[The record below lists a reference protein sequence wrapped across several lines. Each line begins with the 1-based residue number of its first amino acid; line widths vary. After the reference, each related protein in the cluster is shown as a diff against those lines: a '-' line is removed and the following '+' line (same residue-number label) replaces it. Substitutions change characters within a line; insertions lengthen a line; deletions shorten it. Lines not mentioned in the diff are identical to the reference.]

1 MSGKNTEEERQ
12 AIRDWLDSIRV
23 DEDGN
28 AISGTLALARLTRL
42 MIARVE
48 AVEAIVATPPDDKPA
63 KKAKTHD

>member
-12 AIRDWLDSIRV
+12 AVRDWLDSIRV

-42 MIARVE
+42 MIERIDALE
-48 AVEAIVATPPDDKPA
+48 NLVATPPDEDEEA
-63 KKAKTHD
+63 EE